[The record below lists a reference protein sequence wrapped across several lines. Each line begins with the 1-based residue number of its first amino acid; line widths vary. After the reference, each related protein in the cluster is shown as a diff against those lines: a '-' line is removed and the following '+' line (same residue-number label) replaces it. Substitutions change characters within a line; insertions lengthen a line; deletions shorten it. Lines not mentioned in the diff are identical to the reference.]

1 MNIGKI
7 IRMYRKE
14 MGITQEEMAARLGV
28 TTPAVNKWEN
38 GNTLPDI
45 GLVAP
50 IARLL
55 GISTDELLS
64 FKEDLTDEEVN
75 IFIKN
80 LDKRLKE
87 EPFEQVFSDAE
98 KKIAE
103 YPNCDRLKWNTAT
116 ILYATWLINDVKDH
130 DCYVDC
136 ICQWFSQLLKSED
149 ASIRESAAESLFRI
163 YFRKE
168 DYNKAEEYLSF
179 LPENHPDRELLQADI
194 YSKTGKSKEAY
205 AAYEGLMLSAVNRLR
220 GVVNALQ
227 VYCLED
233 NNLEMAHR
241 IADLNGQIAKCFEMG
256 PYQENASKLEIAAYE
271 KNADETARI
280 MQILIENCESVS
292 DFTKSLLFSHLKF
305 SQLDKEFISNF
316 QQDLIKRFCDEEA
329 FDYMKGNEYW
339 ESLAKND

>member
-7 IRMYRKE
+7 IRNYRKE

-55 GISTDELLS
+55 GITTDELLS
-64 FKEDLTDEEVN
+64 FKEDLTDEEIN

-87 EPFEQVFSDAE
+87 EPFEQVFDDAK

-103 YPNCDRLKWNTAT
+103 YPNCDRLKWNIAI
-116 ILYATWLINDVKDH
+116 ILDAARLMNDVKDK
-130 DCYVDC
+130 DSYDDY
-136 ICQWFSQLLKSED
+136 ICQWLSQLLDSDD
-149 ASIRESAAESLFRI
+149 ASIRKSAAESLFHI

-168 DYNKAEEYLSF
+168 DYSKAEEYLNF
-179 LPENHPDRELLQADI
+179 FPENHPDRELLQAHI
-194 YSKTGKSKEAY
+194 YAKTGKSEEAY
-205 AAYEGLMLSAVNRLR
+205 SAYEGLMLSDANRLR
-220 GVVNALQ
+220 CVVNALQ
-227 VYCLED
+227 VYCLEE
-233 NNLEMAHR
+233 NNLEMAR
-241 IADLNGQIAKCFEMG
+241 RVANLNGQIAKCFDMG
-256 PYQENASKLEIAAYE
+256 LYQENASKLEIAAYE

-280 MQILIENCESVS
+280 MKILIENYEGVT
-292 DFTKSLLFSHLKF
+292 DFTKSQLFSHLKF
-305 SQLDKEFISNF
+305 SQPDKEFCTNMRHE
-316 QQDLIKRFCDEEA
+316 LIKRFCDKET

-339 ESLAKND
+339 ESLAENE